1 MKTKTADLE
10 QKGKVSKED
19 CDERRKK
26 LSNEKLWFATKY
38 LLWKKTRE
46 RESRVIER
54 ERPLSPMS
62 RDLFD
67 EGVKRTVRKAR
78 KSW

>member
-26 LSNEKLWFATKY
+26 LSNEKL
-38 LLWKKTRE
+38 
-46 RESRVIER
+46 
-54 ERPLSPMS
+54 
-62 RDLFD
+62 
-67 EGVKRTVRKAR
+67 
-78 KSW
+78 